1 MCLGAGGSGL
11 ASMLHC
17 LILGQRRVK
26 RLTAGNV
33 HAIRYNI
40 KLHLHWRVVFL
51 YEGNV
56 ILSAP
61 EAYRALD
68 SNPRE
73 RMLYFTT
80 DLSNQFAAL
89 RDLMQSGT
97 RMWHWTPLN
106 PMMRSPRALTAAV
119 RAQNLRKCRMRH
131 LHSPT
136 PQAAQGV
143 TVSAAATAATGPQC
157 NPHVVSIWVYSTQ
170 LDYQRTALA
179 LTAQSSWRFKS

>member
-1 MCLGAGGSGL
+1 MLVFGVQRGRTTLTQVTLAGKDVLQRVRQRMSLNVFGGRGVW
-11 ASMLHC
+11 
-17 LILGQRRVK
+17 LGQHAALFDLGSEEVK

-89 RDLMQSGT
+89 R
-97 RMWHWTPLN
+97 
-106 PMMRSPRALTAAV
+106 A
-119 RAQNLRKCRMRH
+119 
-131 LHSPT
+131 
-136 PQAAQGV
+136 
-143 TVSAAATAATGPQC
+143 
-157 NPHVVSIWVYSTQ
+157 
-170 LDYQRTALA
+170 
-179 LTAQSSWRFKS
+179 